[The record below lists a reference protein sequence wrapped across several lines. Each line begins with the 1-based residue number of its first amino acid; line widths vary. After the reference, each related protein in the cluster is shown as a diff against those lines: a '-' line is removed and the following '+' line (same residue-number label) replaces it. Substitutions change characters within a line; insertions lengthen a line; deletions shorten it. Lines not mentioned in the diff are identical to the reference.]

1 MPTASQLIEDY
12 IAQNNLSKSSQN
24 SYRREASKYGAVD
37 MDRITFKG
45 IKNIVEGTSK
55 NPNSKSA
62 TLNIALMINSHR
74 KDLYDRITDYRQE
87 LRAEI
92 DANRKKKLGEALE
105 ELPSYQYLVDELE
118 KLEGIKY
125 IVNYFLINLA
135 FRNADFM
142 LEYTKSVNDLPEK
155 SEVNYIYL
163 NPKTNQVKLIINNYK
178 TKKSYGTK
186 RIEIDDAKLSKELK
200 NMNLQD
206 GDALMPLQNGKMPSL
221 SYIGDKIKDLSIDNL
236 GETRISKIVI
246 KHIIDT
252 KDFKKLR
259 DVSRSRGTSEAT
271 LLSNYNLYDTA

>member
-12 IAQNNLSKSSQN
+12 IAQNDLSKSSQN

-92 DANRKKKLGEALE
+92 DANRKKKLGEALV
-105 ELPSYQYLVDELE
+105 ELPSYEYLVDELK

-125 IVNYFLINLA
+125 IINYFLINLV

-186 RIEIDDAKLSKELK
+186 RIEIDDAKLSRELK

-206 GDALMPLQNGKMPSL
+206 GDALMPLLNGKMPSL
-221 SYIGDKIKDLSIDNL
+221 SYIGDKIKELSIDNL

-259 DVSRSRGTSEAT
+259 DVSRSRGTSAPT
-271 LLSNYNLYDTA
+271 LLSNYNLYDTL